1 MEDIQI
7 ITNADPKER
16 NIEEKIDEYPPG
28 GVPHEINDSFP
39 DVKIPEYVDA
49 GGAEEDDP
57 LPVIE
62 DKHFLTEE
70 DVFSKHNEVTH
81 MIPVVKKVRKRR
93 TMTEESL
100 AKLAL
105 ARVKAQETRKRNAEL
120 RREGKMKTKKDIAQ
134 DNKLQDIENR
144 RPVVNNV
151 VNKTENITNNITH
164 EDIMKIATE
173 TTTKALLSY
182 EEKRQI
188 KKQIKKK
195 KYEEDHKQA
204 IVRDTILKATGK
216 KYGESG
222 YFNSCFD

>member
-7 ITNADPKER
+7 ITNADPEAR

-49 GGAEEDDP
+49 VDAEEDP

-62 DKHFLTEE
+62 EKKYITEE
-70 DVFSKHNEVTH
+70 DVFTKHNEITQMV
-81 MIPVVKKVRKRR
+81 PVVKKVRKRR

-105 ARVKAQETRKRNAEL
+105 ARVKAQETRKRNSEL
-120 RREGKMKTKKDIAQ
+120 RKEGKMKTKKDIIKE
-134 DNKLQDIENR
+134 NKLQDIENR

-182 EEKRQI
+182 EEKRLI
-188 KKQIKKK
+188 KKAEKKK
-195 KYEEDHKQA
+195 KYEADHKKA

>member
-28 GVPHEINDSFP
+28 GVPHEINESFP
-39 DVKIPEYVDA
+39 DVEIPDA
-49 GGAEEDDP
+49 VEP

-62 DKHFLTEE
+62 EKNFINEE
-70 DVFSKHNEVTH
+70 EVFSKHNEITQI
-81 MIPVVKKVRKRR
+81 IPVVKKVRKRR

-100 AKLAL
+100 AKLAI
-105 ARVKAQETRKRNAEL
+105 ARQKAQETRKRNAEL
-120 RREGKMKTKKDIAQ
+120 RKEGKMKTKKDIIKE
-134 DNKLQDIENR
+134 NKLQDIENR
-144 RPVVNNV
+144 RPVVHNV

-182 EEKRQI
+182 EEKRLI
-188 KKQIKKK
+188 KKEEKKK
-195 KYEEDHKQA
+195 KYEEDHKKA

>member
-7 ITNADPKER
+7 ITNADPEAR

-28 GVPHEINDSFP
+28 GVPHEINESFP
-39 DVKIPEYVDA
+39 DVEIPDA
-49 GGAEEDDP
+49 VEP

-62 DKHFLTEE
+62 EKKYITEE
-70 DVFSKHNEVTH
+70 DVFTKHNEITQI
-81 MIPVVKKVRKRR
+81 IPVVKKVRKRR

-105 ARVKAQETRKRNAEL
+105 ARVKAQETRKRNSEL
-120 RREGKMKTKKDIAQ
+120 RK
-134 DNKLQDIENR
+134 
-144 RPVVNNV
+144 
-151 VNKTENITNNITH
+151 

-182 EEKRQI
+182 EEKRLI
-188 KKQIKKK
+188 KKAEKKK
-195 KYEEDHKQA
+195 KYEEDHKKA
-204 IVRDTILKATGK
+204 IVRDTILKATGQ

>member
-1 MEDIQI
+1 MEDIKI
-7 ITNADPKER
+7 IDAPVEI

-28 GVPHEINDSFP
+28 GVPHEINE
-39 DVKIPEYVDA
+39 I
-49 GGAEEDDP
+49 
-57 LPVIE
+57 
-62 DKHFLTEE
+62 
-70 DVFSKHNEVTH
+70 TH
-81 MIPVVKKVRKRR
+81 MIPVVKKIRRRR

-100 AKLAL
+100 AKLAI
-105 ARVKAQETRKRNAEL
+105 ARQKAQETRKRNALL
-120 RREGKMKTKKDIAQ
+120 RKEGKMKTKKDIIKET
-134 DNKLQDIENR
+134 KLQDIEDK

-182 EEKRQI
+182 EEKRQV
-188 KKQIKKK
+188 KKAEKKK
-195 KYEEDHKQA
+195 KYEEDNKKA